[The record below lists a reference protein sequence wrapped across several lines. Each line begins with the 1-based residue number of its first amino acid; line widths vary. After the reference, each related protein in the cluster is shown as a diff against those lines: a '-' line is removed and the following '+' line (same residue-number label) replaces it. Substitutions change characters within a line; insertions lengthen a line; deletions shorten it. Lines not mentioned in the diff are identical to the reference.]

1 MIQAYAS
8 FWKNYVNFKGRAS
21 RGQYW
26 WVVLANALINVVLM
40 TVYFTQLSVDQYG
53 YSTVSSLGAAAS
65 GISALY
71 ALAVIIPTLSLS
83 IRRLHDTGRSVWWY
97 LINFVPCVGGIIF
110 FVFTCLAGTDG
121 NNQYGP
127 DPRRE

>member
-53 YSTVSSLGAAAS
+53 YSTVSGLGAAAS

-83 IRRLHDTGRSVWWY
+83 IRRLHGQKNSYQAWNFRKGE
-97 LINFVPCVGGIIF
+97 LIC
-110 FVFTCLAGTDG
+110 
-121 NNQYGP
+121 
-127 DPRRE
+127 